1 MSVPDKLLINLK
13 ILSKIQ
19 KNGRIARSYNGMIAL
34 ESDTMY
40 QSIKRFLSSDSRNQA
55 IFEINS
61 IVTECINVITNM
73 LNNKY
78 MTKNYSNTDEYSKT
92 CEHLQLLMTEM
103 EHARNGIENL
113 KFTYQNDPNIVS
125 QLDII
130 ILKINTNIKDT
141 THKLMILQS
150 YMPNYQYNQ
159 LNTNVDLPYGVDDG
173 HNNYYDIL
181 PEEKV

>member
-1 MSVPDKLLINLK
+1 MTVPDKLLINLK

-34 ESDTMY
+34 ESDAMY
-40 QSIKRFLSSDSRNQA
+40 QSIKRFLSNDSRNQA
-55 IFEINS
+55 VFEINS
-61 IVTECINVITNM
+61 IITECINVITNI

-78 MTKNYSNTDEYSKT
+78 MNKSYSTSDEYIKN

-103 EHARNGIENL
+103 EQARCGIENL
-113 KFTYQNDPNIVS
+113 KFTYQGDPNIVS

-150 YMPNYQYNQ
+150 YIPNYNYTQ
-159 LNTNVDLPYGVDDG
+159 LHSIHVDDG
-173 HNNYYDIL
+173 NNTYYENSEDQN
-181 PEEKV
+181 